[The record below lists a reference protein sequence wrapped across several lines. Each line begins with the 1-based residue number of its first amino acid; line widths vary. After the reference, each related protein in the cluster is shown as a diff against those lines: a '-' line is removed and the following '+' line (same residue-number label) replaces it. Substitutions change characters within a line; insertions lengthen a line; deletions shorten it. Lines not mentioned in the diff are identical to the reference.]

1 MRPLR
6 LHTPL
11 GDDALLF
18 RSMTLRDA
26 LSAVF
31 EAEIEVLSKKPDIN
45 FEALLGHPVSL
56 DIELQDG
63 SERQICGHVTRFAQI
78 GREGDYHRYHA
89 SVRPWLWFLSRT
101 TDCRV
106 FQNLTVPEIIKQV
119 FGDHGVAVFKDRLT
133 ASYPQRVY
141 TIQYRES
148 DLNFVSR
155 LMEEEGIYYYFEHGG
170 GKHTLV
176 LADGIASH
184 SPAPGFEQV
193 PFYLGG
199 QDGGMTVN
207 REHMAH
213 WRTEKSVQPADYV
226 LNDYDFLKPKADLKV
241 KAIVDREHP
250 QAKHEIYDYPGQYVD
265 PGVGEHY
272 ARVRIDELQARHER
286 VVGQGPVR
294 GLPVGYLFSLT
305 EHPRGDQ
312 NRQYLVAQATLHLS
326 ESDYRSG
333 GGEWEA
339 QVDIQAL
346 PSNLPFRPERTT
358 PKPIVQGPQTA
369 VIVGPAGEEIW
380 TDEHARVKVQFHWDR
395 RGKKNDQSS
404 CWVRVSQPWAGQN
417 FGMVAIPRIGQ
428 EVVVSFLEGDPDQ
441 PLITGRVYNADQ
453 MPPWDLP
460 GNKTQSGI
468 LSRSSQG
475 GHYDHANA
483 LRFEDKKGA
492 EEVWLHAEKDQRI
505 EVEHDE
511 SHWVGNDRSKT
522 VDHDETVHIK
532 HDRTETVDH
541 DETITVHNN
550 RSERVDHNETISIG
564 DNRDE
569 DVGKNET
576 VTIGKNQ
583 TFDVGQSRTKT
594 VGKHEKDKIGR
605 NWSINV
611 GRFKTE
617 TINLAFLQNVGLA
630 KMVNIGTVYNRNVG
644 AMMLTTVGAS
654 RSDRIANNHTQK
666 IGDNKTV
673 NVGDTYSL
681 TVGEG
686 SHIVMDKD
694 SITLNVGKATL
705 VMKKNGNITLNGH
718 DLNIGMSGDQR
729 LKASGDIT
737 LKASKIHEN

>member
-1 MRPLR
+1 
-6 LHTPL
+6 
-11 GDDALLF
+11 
-18 RSMTLRDA
+18 
-26 LSAVF
+26 
-31 EAEIEVLSKKPDIN
+31 
-45 FEALLGHPVSL
+45 
-56 DIELQDG
+56 
-63 SERQICGHVTRFAQI
+63 
-78 GREGDYHRYHA
+78 
-89 SVRPWLWFLSRT
+89 
-101 TDCRV
+101 
-106 FQNLTVPEIIKQV
+106 
-119 FGDHGVAVFKDRLT
+119 
-133 ASYPQRVY
+133 
-141 TIQYRES
+141 
-148 DLNFVSR
+148 
-155 LMEEEGIYYYFEHGG
+155 
-170 GKHTLV
+170 
-176 LADGIASH
+176 
-184 SPAPGFEQV
+184 
-193 PFYLGG
+193 
-199 QDGGMTVN
+199 
-207 REHMAH
+207 
-213 WRTEKSVQPADYV
+213 
-226 LNDYDFLKPKADLKV
+226 
-241 KAIVDREHP
+241 
-250 QAKHEIYDYPGQYVD
+250 KHEIYDYPGQYVD

-346 PSNLPFRPERTT
+346 PSNLPFRPERST